1 MNRVKSPVFKYQVGG
16 SLPANAPTYV
26 KRQADEELY
35 KALKA
40 GEFCYVLNSRQTGKS
55 SLRVRTMQRLEAEGF
70 ACAAID
76 LTMIGTKQVTPQQWY
91 GSLIRHL
98 SNSFE
103 LSENFN
109 CLSWLQ
115 EREMLS
121 PLQFFS
127 EFIEQVLLV
136 DVTQNIVIFIDEIDS
151 VLNLNFLADDFF
163 ALIRAC
169 YNQRADKPEHQRL
182 SFVLLGVA
190 TPSDLIQNKNQTP
203 FNIGKAITLNGFDYD
218 EAQPLINGL
227 VRRASNPQTVLKEVL
242 KWTGGQPFL
251 TQKLCQL
258 IRKRKSQIPAGSES
272 IQVST
277 LVRVYFIESW
287 EVRDQP
293 EHLKT
298 IRDRILRNKQR
309 AGRLL
314 GLYQQILQR
323 QEIVADHTPEQI
335 ELQLS
340 GLVVKQSGKQHDQP
354 VLRAYNLI
362 YQSVFDHNWVDQ
374 ALANLRPY
382 ATEIE
387 AWLAYHRQ
395 DNSQLLKGDRLQDAL
410 NWALNKSLSN
420 DDYKFLTA
428 SQSLEKRKVQKA
440 LEEVKKHSEA
450 RRQGKHNPVLG
461 NNEGNF
467 YDFLEQLTPESFK
480 YVVSNI
486 ELDFGVVNQTLSMM
500 DNFVEIKGFNE
511 VLDEMLHSITLKTG
525 EVLNADRT
533 TIFLLDQEKNE
544 LWSKVAKAEGSG
556 MVEIRIS
563 IDETIA
569 GEAATTKKLVNIPWD
584 FYDDPRSSIAREI
597 DKRTLYRTYS
607 LLALPLLDEEGDLVG
622 VIQLL
627 NKLKISHSQE
637 ATLAEKIDLD
647 KRIDRNGF
655 TSEDE
660 RLLTEFA
667 RSIQL
672 ILKSSKMFYKAAQKQ
687 REISALMN
695 ATQSLGR
702 SSLDLNETLK
712 KVMDEAKKL
721 INADIGTVWLLD
733 SEHNQ
738 LYARFSTADGTF
750 QEKRMSQGEGFAG
763 EVATTLQPLIIPFDL
778 YDHPNS
784 ETAKQMDQETGY
796 RSCSLLCMPVFDADG
811 ELIGV
816 TQLLNKKKQGDFP
829 AYDPRDWPTAPEC
842 WRESF
847 DHKDQKLMEAFNIQA
862 GVAIQNAKRFDTVKR
877 EVQKQR
883 ELFCS
888 APQGLIFTRH
898 FNRVKQQMQK
908 QRELFCSAPQGLI
921 FTDRTGKITLANEL
935 AKSLL
940 GQWDIEYKSL
950 RELVLVK
957 DGNFDQW
964 FDAALAAKDE
974 AEHEQ
979 FYPAQIILSLT
990 TGTEHSVDLT
1000 IFSLLNAND
1009 TNELCAILVIIN
1021 EISAEAQH

>member
-1 MNRVKSPVFKYQVGG
+1 MNRGKSPVFKYQVGG

-26 KRQADEELY
+26 KRHADEELY
-35 KALKA
+35 NALKA

-76 LTMIGTKQVTPQQWY
+76 LTMIGTQQVTQQSWY
-91 GSLIRHL
+91 GSLIRIL
-98 SNSFE
+98 LERFQ

-109 CLSWLQ
+109 WQSWWQ
-115 EREMLS
+115 EREMLP
-121 PLQFFS
+121 PLQCFR
-127 EFIEQVLLV
+127 EFIEQILLV
-136 DVTQNIVIFIDEIDS
+136 EVAKNIIIFIDEIDS
-151 VLNLNFLADDFF
+151 VLNLDFLTDDFF
-163 ALIRAC
+163 AWIRAC
-169 YNQRADKPEHQRL
+169 YNQRVDKPEYQRL
-182 SFVLLGVA
+182 TFVLLGVA

-203 FNIGKAITLNGFDYD
+203 FNIGKAITLNGFDYH

-251 TQKLCQL
+251 TQKLCQV
-258 IRKRKSQIPAGSES
+258 IRKMQSQIPAGSEN
-272 IQVST
+272 IQIRK
-277 LVRVYFIESW
+277 LVRAYFLESW

-298 IRDRILRNKQR
+298 IRNRLLRNKPF
-309 AGRLL
+309 AGKLL

-323 QEIVADHTPEQI
+323 GEIVADYTPEQI
-335 ELQLS
+335 ELRLS
-340 GLVVKQSGKQHDQP
+340 GLVVKQTGKQHDQP
-354 VLRAYNLI
+354 VLKVYNRI
-362 YQSVFDHNWVDQ
+362 YKFVFDQNWVDH
-374 ALANLRPY
+374 AFADLRPY
-382 ATEIE
+382 AREIKT
-387 AWLAYHRQ
+387 WLASHCR
-395 DNSQLLKGDRLQDAL
+395 DASQLLKGDRLQSAL
-410 NWALNKSLSN
+410 SWALNKSLSN
-420 DDYKFLTA
+420 DDYRFLTT
-428 SQSLEKRKVQKA
+428 SQDWEKRKVQKA
-440 LEEVKKHSEA
+440 FEEVQKYSEA
-450 RRQGKHNPVLG
+450 RRQGKHNPVLS
-461 NNEGNF
+461 NDEGNF
-467 YDFLEQLTPESFK
+467 YEFLEQLTSESFK

-500 DNFVEIKGFNE
+500 NKIVESQGFDE
-511 VLDEMLHSITLKTG
+511 VLDEMLRSITSKTG

-544 LWSKVAKAEGSG
+544 LWSKVAKGEGSG

-563 IDETIA
+563 FDEAIA
-569 GEAATTKKLVNIPWD
+569 GEAATTKKLVNIPYD

-627 NKLKISHSQE
+627 NKLKLSHSQE
-637 ATLAEKIDLD
+637 TTLAEKIDLD

-687 REISALMN
+687 RETSALMN

-702 SSLDLNETLK
+702 SSLDLDETLK

-733 SEHNQ
+733 SERDELHGKI
-738 LYARFSTADGTF
+738 TIADGTL
-750 QEKRMSQGEGFAG
+750 QEKRISKWKSFAG
-763 EVATTLQPLIIPFDL
+763 EVATTGKPLIIPFDL

-784 ETAKQMDQETGY
+784 KTAKQTDQESDY
-796 RSCSLLCMPVFDADG
+796 RSCSMLCMPVFDANS

-816 TQLLNKKKQGDFP
+816 TQLVNKKKQGDFP
-829 AYDPRDWPTAPEC
+829 DYDPRDWPTAPEC
-842 WRESF
+842 WRASF
-847 DHKDQKLMEAFNIQA
+847 DLYDQNLMEAFNIQA
-862 GVAIQNAKRFDTVKR
+862 GVAIQNAKCFDTVKR
-877 EVQKQR
+877 EMQKQR

-898 FNRVKQQMQK
+898 FNRAKQQMQK

-921 FTDRTGKITLANEL
+921 FTDRTGKITLVNEW

-957 DGNFDQW
+957 DGNFAQW
-964 FDAALAAKDE
+964 FDKALAAKDE
-974 AEHEQ
+974 AEYEQ
-979 FYPAQIILSLT
+979 FYPTQIILSPA

-1000 IFSLLNAND
+1000 IFSLPNASD
-1009 TNELCAILVIIN
+1009 SNELCAILMIIN
-1021 EISAEAQH
+1021 EIGAEA